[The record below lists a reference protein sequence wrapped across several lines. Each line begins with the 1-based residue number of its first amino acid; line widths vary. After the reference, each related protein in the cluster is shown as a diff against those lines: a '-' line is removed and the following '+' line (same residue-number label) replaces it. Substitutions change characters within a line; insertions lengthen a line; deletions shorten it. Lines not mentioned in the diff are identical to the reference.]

1 MSLNIFE
8 RINVRFF
15 FQKKKKCRENRLHAI
30 PQIPEVARPLN
41 SDSLTSPTRMVRKSS
56 FNIIQILWVFIES
69 GITILTKQC
78 SQNCTT
84 TNLKNRFSC
93 IGKYRNYVRFI
104 LYLHRWFRR
113 QKPSSGR
120 MTIENWIF
128 KKQKKKKANIRRIV
142 DILEVYHFFFSF
154 LFLYIENSAF
164 RENHNYICKRSDCVW
179 KKKIDYRI
187 IRVNYCYPLCYII
200 KQVCTSAAA
209 ASPKNARR
217 FDVLLIIKK

>member
-1 MSLNIFE
+1 MFA
-8 RINVRFF
+8 FF
-15 FQKKKKCRENRLHAI
+15 FKKKKKCRENRLHAI

-56 FNIIQILWVFIES
+56 INIIQILWVFIES

-179 KKKIDYRI
+179 KKKNWLSYYTCKLLLSALLYYKAGLYIGSSCKSEECAAFRRI
-187 IRVNYCYPLCYII
+187 INNKKI
-200 KQVCTSAAA
+200 KI
-209 ASPKNARR
+209 KNRG
-217 FDVLLIIKK
+217 